1 MPPNVGILNYNAVF
15 CGLHRRAGLETHSL
29 GWPPER
35 QACKSWAAQNLAIY
49 AQIGEQRSVLESGP
63 FACCMSKSERIAKAT
78 VVRGSRGD
86 GRGEEVGPDQASEWC
101 TKQSQRHN
109 FLQRLIRSC
118 PLVAPLSVRSPASFT
133 LRCPLPLSG
142 PLSRRRLS
150 ASPLLFPTP
159 ANAQHVVCPERQR
172 KGKWKAAVA

>member
-1 MPPNVGILNYNAVF
+1 MRSSAAF
-15 CGLHRRAGLETHSL
+15 TAGLETHSL

-86 GRGEEVGPDQASEWC
+86 GRGEEVSPDQASEWC

-142 PLSRRRLS
+142 PLSIVV
-150 ASPLLFPTP
+150 SPLPPYSSQPHAP